1 MLFVGVFSLKFSLYR
16 FKTPFIK
23 PSMRAALSCFIRS
36 VKWPYLSSV
45 NAAEACPRLPC
56 TVLIS
61 SPGPDSIHGIGVPEV
76 VKADAVQFGSDQYL

>member
-1 MLFVGVFSLKFSLYR
+1 MLFVGVFSLKFSFYR
-16 FKTPFIK
+16 FKTPLIK

-56 TVLIS
+56 TVLTS
-61 SPGPDSIHGIGVPEV
+61 SPARI
-76 VKADAVQFGSDQYL
+76 AFTA

>member
-1 MLFVGVFSLKFSLYR
+1 MLFVGVFSLKFSFYR
-16 FKTPFIK
+16 FKTPLIK

-36 VKWPYLSSV
+36 VKWPYLSRV

-61 SPGPDSIHGIGVPEV
+61 SPARI
-76 VKADAVQFGSDQYL
+76 AFTA